1 MIEFIYGQVEYKGD
15 GYVVI
20 NNANMGYKLMASLNT
35 LAALEIGS
43 HAKVYTD
50 LVVREDDISL
60 FGFATRDEREVYRLL
75 TTVRGIGPR
84 IAIGALS
91 GMSGDTI
98 IAAIRSEDVKTL
110 TKAPGIGKKTA
121 ERVILELKDKTDHI
135 HIEES
140 LNALNSPLAE
150 AEEALIQLGYT
161 SYEVSDMLKSI
172 YEEGM
177 TVEDLIRLGLKEM
190 MR

>member
-1 MIEFIYGQVEYKGD
+1 MIEFIYGQVEYKED

-20 NNANMGYKLMASLNT
+20 NNANIGYKLMASLNT

-43 HAKVYTD
+43 HVKVYTD
-50 LVVREDDISL
+50 MVVREDDISL
-60 FGFATRDEREVYRLL
+60 YGFASRDEREVYRLL
-75 TTVRGIGPR
+75 TTVKGIGPR

-91 GMSGDTI
+91 GLSADTI
-98 IAAIRSEDVKTL
+98 IAAIRSEDVSVL

-121 ERVILELKDKTDHI
+121 ERVILELKDKTDHMN
-135 HIEES
+135 IEASIE
-140 LNALNSPLAE
+140 ALNSPISE

-172 YEEGM
+172 YKEGM